1 MNEWLGCSRGII
13 VVCSVDEL
21 IELERVHAFDFF
33 FDLAV
38 VLSIIWLD
46 AALRFALI
54 LTHEVANIATKPFVL
69 AIADHM
75 RPNYLINGPKGPVI
89 HP

>member
-54 LTHEVANIATKPFVL
+54 LTHEVANIAAKPFVL